1 MEQLTGQIG
10 ILLTVLVVLIFIA
23 ALYVAVV
30 YNKLIQY
37 RIDADN
43 SWKQIGVQLKR
54 RYDLIPNLVETVKA
68 YLKHENETLV
78 KVIEARNKAVIAKT
92 PGEVSK
98 AEGLMIP
105 LLKELS
111 MVIEKYPELKANE
124 NIKQLFEEIT
134 STENKISFSRSHY
147 NDVVANYNFF
157 KEKFPSNVVAGW
169 FKFPAREYF
178 EIEQADKSVRQVK
191 L

>member
-10 ILLTVLVVLIFIA
+10 ILLTVLVVLVFIA

-134 STENKISFSRSHY
+134 STENKISFARQAY
-147 NDVVANYNFF
+147 NDSVTQYNTSR
-157 KEKFPSNVVAGW
+157 EIFPNVI
-169 FKFPAREYF
+169 F
-178 EIEQADKSVRQVK
+178 